1 MIPADPSFDEV
12 YPESSRGTQGD
23 KGVRVITLD
32 NPPVNALSFAYCAKL
47 YETIEAA
54 HADDSVEAIVFS
66 GANGLFSG
74 GADVNDFNSE
84 LPAGAVTIRDVIRA
98 VELSIKPHIAA
109 IDGVCLGGGLE
120 LALACDYRIATP
132 RSKLGLPEIRLG
144 LLPGAGGTQR
154 LPRLIGAR
162 AGLEFMLKGSAVP
175 AARVLELGILDEL
188 VEGDVVERAISLAK
202 EIPPKRRISALE
214 ATIAPD
220 VPMQAA
226 PFVVAQAH
234 KMVPPEENGGFA
246 AHKLIDAVQAAVELP
261 FAFGIAREARLF
273 DELVRSKASLALRH
287 LFFAERE
294 LDKIPPVILPF
305 DSAQGRLA
313 QDDTESVQP
322 LTVGNAGVV
331 GAGTMGSGI
340 AITFAQSGT
349 PVVIVDTNE
358 EAVDKARQ
366 TVMGMFMYQVQKGR
380 LTQEEAWQRGQSITF
395 TDDWSELADADL
407 VVEAVFEDLDVKR
420 EVFAKLDAIVKPEGL
435 LASNTSTL
443 DIDAMAAATKR
454 PDKVLGLHFF
464 VPANIMPL
472 LEIVRGRATSAQ
484 TLATAFAI
492 GKTLKKKAVL
502 SGNAFGFIGN
512 RMIFD
517 YMREA
522 FGLAEEGTAPARVD
536 AVMKAFGFPMGP
548 FAMSDLSGLDIGL
561 HVQKLQGKSG
571 QGRTNVLEQL
581 VEQKRLGQKSMA
593 GFFKYDK
600 AVGKGREPIADPV
613 VEQLFAQEA
622 RKAGIAPRVVT
633 DREIRERLLY
643 ALINR
648 GAYLLEEAV
657 ALRTGDIDI
666 VFVYGYGFPPH
677 RGGPMWYADE
687 VGIARVYERIREFE
701 AAFGPQWKPSALL
714 TRVAESGGTFAA
726 SSCFDKLSMTP
737 GGGVASGA

>member
-1 MIPADPSFDEV
+1 M
-12 YPESSRGTQGD
+12 
-23 KGVRVITLD
+23 VRLITLD

-47 YETIEAA
+47 YEAIEAA
-54 HADDSVEAIVFS
+54 HADDSVEAIVFT

-74 GADVNDFNSE
+74 GADVNDFNNE
-84 LPAGAVTIRDVIRA
+84 PLAGAITIRDVIRA
-98 VELSIKPHIAA
+98 LELSVKPHIAA
-109 IDGVCLGGGLE
+109 IDGVALGGGLE
-120 LALACDYRIATP
+120 LALTCDYRIATP
-132 RSKLGLPEIRLG
+132 RSKLGLPEIKLG

-175 AARVLELGILDEL
+175 ASRVLELGILDEI
-188 VEGDVVERAISLAK
+188 VEGNVVERAISLAK
-202 EIPPKRRISALE
+202 EVPPKRRISALQ

-261 FAFGIAREARLF
+261 FAFGVAREARLF
-273 DELVRSKASLALRH
+273 DELVRSEASLALRH

-294 LDKIPPVILPF
+294 LSKISVLRPF
-305 DSAQGRLA
+305 DKLRAGLVQDDKGSAQ
-313 QDDTESVQP
+313 P
-322 LTVGNAGVV
+322 LPVAKAAVV

-340 AITFAQSGT
+340 AITFAQSGV
-349 PVVIVDTNE
+349 PVVVVDTNE
-358 EAVDKARQ
+358 AAVDKARQ
-366 TVMGMFMYQVQKGR
+366 TVMGMFMYQVQNGR

-420 EVFAKLDAIVKPEGL
+420 EVFAKLDGIVKPEGL

-443 DIDAMAAATKR
+443 DIDAIAAATKR
-454 PDKVLGLHFF
+454 PEKVFGLHFF

-472 LEIVRGRATSAQ
+472 LEIVRGRATSAE

-517 YMREA
+517 YAREA
-522 FGLAEEGTAPARVD
+522 FALAEEGVTPARVD

-548 FAMSDLSGLDIGL
+548 FAMSDLSGLDVGL
-561 HVQKLQGKSG
+561 HIQKLQGKTG
-571 QGRTNVLEQL
+571 QGRTNVLEAL
-581 VEQKRLGQKSMA
+581 VAQNRLGQKAMA

-600 AVGKGREPIADPV
+600 AIGKGREPIADPL

-633 DREIRERLLY
+633 DREIRDRLLY

-648 GAYLLEEAV
+648 GAYLLEEGV
-657 ALRTGDIDI
+657 ALRPGDIDI
-666 VFVYGYGFPPH
+666 VYVYGYGFPPH
-677 RGGPMWYADE
+677 HGGPMWYADE
-687 VGIARVYERIREFE
+687 VGVARVYERIRDFE
-701 AAFGPQWKPSALL
+701 ATFGPQWKPSALL
-714 TRVAESGGTFAA
+714 ARVAESG
-726 SSCFDKLSMTP
+726 SKLTAVT
-737 GGGVASGA
+737 GDVAHA

>member
-1 MIPADPSFDEV
+1 LIPTPFDGA
-12 YPESSRGTQGD
+12 RGDAGSD
-23 KGVRVITLD
+23 ANRVRVITLD

-47 YETIEAA
+47 HEAIEAA
-54 HADDSVEAIVFS
+54 HADDAVEAIVFT

-74 GADVNDFNSE
+74 GADVNDFNNE
-84 LPAGAVTIRDVIRA
+84 FPAGAMTIRDVIRA
-98 VELSIKPHIAA
+98 VELSVKPHIAA
-109 IDGVCLGGGLE
+109 IDGVALGGGLE
-120 LALACDYRIATP
+120 LALACDYRIASP

-162 AGLEFMLKGSAVP
+162 AALEFMLKGSAVP
-175 AARVLELGILDEL
+175 AARVLELGILDEI
-188 VEGDVVERAISLAK
+188 VEGNVVERAISLAK

-261 FAFGIAREARLF
+261 FAFGIARETRLF

-287 LFFAERE
+287 IFFAERE
-294 LDKIPPVILPF
+294 LSKVPGLEP
-305 DSAQGRLA
+305 A
-313 QDDTESVQP
+313 QP
-322 LTVGNAGVV
+322 LPITKAGVV

-340 AITFAQSGT
+340 AITFAQSGV
-349 PVVIVDTNE
+349 PVVVVDTNE
-358 EAVDKARQ
+358 AAVDKARQ

-395 TDDWSELADADL
+395 TEDWSELADADL
-407 VVEAVFEDLDVKR
+407 VVEAVFEDPDVKR
-420 EVFAKLDAIVKPEGL
+420 EVFAKLDGIVKPEGL

-454 PDKVLGLHFF
+454 PEKVLGLHFF

-502 SGNAFGFIGN
+502 AGNAFGFIGN
-512 RMIFD
+512 RMVFD
-517 YMREA
+517 YVREA
-522 FGLAEEGTAPARVD
+522 FAIAEEGTAPSRVD

-561 HVQKLQGKSG
+561 HVQKLQGKAG
-571 QGRTNVLEQL
+571 RGRTNVLEKL
-581 VEQKRLGQKSMA
+581 VEQKRLGQKAMA

-613 VEQLFAQEA
+613 VVQLFADEA
-622 RKAGIAPRVVT
+622 REAGIVPRVVT

-648 GAYLLEEAV
+648 GAYLLEEGV
-657 ALRTGDIDI
+657 ALRPGDIDI

-677 RGGPMWYADE
+677 HGGPMWYADE
-687 VGIARVYERIREFE
+687 VGVARVYERIREFE

-714 TRVAESGGTFAA
+714 ARVAEGGGTLRQAQGDSGQA
-726 SSCFDKLSMTP
+726 QGDSGQAQGDKAGS
-737 GGGVASGA
+737 VAHA

>member
-1 MIPADPSFDEV
+1 MIPASFDSAQDDRV
-12 YPESSRGTQGD
+12 
-23 KGVRVITLD
+23 KVITLD

-47 YETIEAA
+47 YEAIEAA
-54 HADDSVEAIVFS
+54 HADDSVEAIVFT

-74 GADVNDFNSE
+74 GADVNDFNNE
-84 LPAGAVTIRDVIRA
+84 PAAGAITIRDVIRA
-98 VELSIKPHIAA
+98 LELSVKPHIVA
-109 IDGVCLGGGLE
+109 IDGAALGGGLE

-132 RSKLGLPEIRLG
+132 RSKLGLPEIKLG

-175 AARVLELGILDEL
+175 AARVLELGILDEI
-188 VEGDVVERAISLAK
+188 VEGNVVERAISLAK
-202 EIPPKRRISALE
+202 EVPPKRRISALQ

-234 KMVPPEENGGFA
+234 KMVPPEDDGGFA

-261 FAFGIAREARLF
+261 FAFGVAREARLF
-273 DELVRSKASLALRH
+273 DELVRSEASLALRH

-294 LDKIPPVILPF
+294 LDKLPPDILPF

-313 QDDTESVQP
+313 RNDKAVEALPVAK
-322 LTVGNAGVV
+322 AGVV

-340 AITFAQSGT
+340 AITFAQSGV
-349 PVVIVDTNE
+349 PVVVVDTNE

-395 TDDWSELADADL
+395 TDDWSELADTDL
-407 VVEAVFEDLDVKR
+407 VVEAVFEDLNVKR
-420 EVFAKLDAIVKPEGL
+420 EVFEKLDGIVKPEGL

-454 PDKVLGLHFF
+454 PEKVFGLHFF

-517 YMREA
+517 YAREA
-522 FGLAEEGTAPARVD
+522 FALAEEGVTPARVD

-548 FAMSDLSGLDIGL
+548 FAMSDLSGLDVGL
-561 HVQKLQGKSG
+561 HIQKLQGKAG
-571 QGRTNVLEQL
+571 QGRTNVLEAL
-581 VEQKRLGQKSMA
+581 VAQNRLGQKAMA

-600 AVGKGREPIADPV
+600 AVGKGREPIEDPV

-633 DREIRERLLY
+633 DREIRDRLLY

-648 GAYLLEEAV
+648 GAYLLEEGI
-657 ALRTGDIDI
+657 ALRPGDIDI
-666 VFVYGYGFPPH
+666 VYVYGYGFPPH
-677 RGGPMWYADE
+677 HGGPMWYADE
-687 VGIARVYERIREFE
+687 VGVARVYERIRDFE
-701 AAFGPQWKPSALL
+701 ATFGPQWKPSALL
-714 TRVAESGGTFAA
+714 ARVAESRGKLAA
-726 SSCFDKLSMTP
+726 VTGD
-737 GGGVASGA
+737 VVHA

>member
-1 MIPADPSFDEV
+1 LIPADPV
-12 YPESSRGTQGD
+12 ARGTR
-23 KGVRVITLD
+23 VRVITLD
-32 NPPVNALSFAYCAKL
+32 NPPVNALSFVYCAKL
-47 YETIEAA
+47 YAAIEAA
-54 HADDSVEAIVFS
+54 HADDSAEAVVFT

-74 GADVNDFNSE
+74 GADVNDFNNE
-84 LPAGAVTIRDVIRA
+84 VPAGAITIRDVIRV
-98 VELSIKPHIAA
+98 VELSVKPHIAA
-109 IDGVCLGGGLE
+109 IDGVCLGGALE

-132 RSKLGLPEIRLG
+132 RSKLGLPEIKLG

-175 AARVLELGILDEL
+175 AARVLELGILDEI
-188 VEGDVVERAISLAK
+188 VEGNVLERATALAN
-202 EIPPKRRISALE
+202 EVPPKRRISARE

-234 KMVPPEENGGFA
+234 KMVPPEDNGGFA

-273 DELVRSKASLALRH
+273 DELVRSEPSLALRH

-294 LDKIPPVILPF
+294 LDKMPNVTLSPSKGEPI
-305 DSAQGRLA
+305 AK
-313 QDDTESVQP
+313 
-322 LTVGNAGVV
+322 AGVV

-340 AITFAQSGT
+340 AIAFAQAGV
-349 PVVIVDTNE
+349 PVIVVDTNE

-380 LTQEEAWQRGQSITF
+380 LTQAEAWQRGQSITF
-395 TDDWSELADADL
+395 TDDWNELADADL
-407 VVEAVFEDLDVKR
+407 VVEAVFEDPNVKR
-420 EVFAKLDAIVKPEGL
+420 EVFEKLDRIVKPEGL

-454 PDKVLGLHFF
+454 PEKVFGLHFF

-492 GKTLKKKAVL
+492 GKALKKKAVL

-517 YMREA
+517 YAREA
-522 FGLAEEGTAPARVD
+522 FALAEEGVTPARVD

-561 HVQKLQGKSG
+561 HVQKLQGKAG
-571 QGRTNVLEQL
+571 QGRTNVLEAL
-581 VEQKRLGQKSMA
+581 VAQNRLGQKAMA

-600 AVGKGREPIADPV
+600 AIGKGREPIADPL

-633 DREIRERLLY
+633 DREIRDRLVY

-648 GAYLLEEAV
+648 GAYLLEEGV
-657 ALRTGDIDI
+657 ALRPGDIDI
-666 VFVYGYGFPPH
+666 VYVYGYGFPPH
-677 RGGPMWYADE
+677 HGGPMWYAGE
-687 VGIARVYERIREFE
+687 VGVGRVYERIRDFE
-701 AAFGPQWKPSALL
+701 ATFGPQWKPSALL
-714 TRVAESGGTFAA
+714 ARAADSGSDGSLAHA
-726 SSCFDKLSMTP
+726 
-737 GGGVASGA
+737 